1 MFSRIGAKAF
11 KPNLNNTR
19 ALCKFL
25 GNPEKQVLMVH
36 IAGTN
41 GKGSVSHMLAAIF
54 QECGYRTGLYTSP
67 HLKDFRERIKVN
79 GQMIEKKSVTAFVK
93 KTQTISEE
101 IKPSFFELTF
111 AMSIDYFAQQK
122 VDIAI
127 IETGLGG
134 RLDSTNIITPLL
146 SVITNIGWDH
156 MDILGNTLKKIAKE
170 KAGIIKKNIPVVIG
184 ESLPETRNV
193 FTTGAEKLNAPIF
206 FAQQQLKIV
215 STMYSHR
222 HLKIIVEN
230 KNGDKDK
237 YISDLNGI
245 YQQNNLLTVLTCISI
260 LQKSFILPDYKIKK
274 ALQTVK
280 QLTGLSGRWE
290 IILRKPLVVLDV
302 AHNEDGMRQL
312 ILQVMKCKYKQL
324 HIVIGMVKDKD
335 ITKVIAQLPSDANY
349 YFTQAQ
355 LPRALPSVDLKK
367 AAEEFSLTGQ
377 PYMSVKGAVRA
388 ASIAASTDDLI
399 LVCGSIFVVGEVNK
413 KISFKEN
420 HNNPNSLSA

>member
-1 MFSRIGAKAF
+1 
-11 KPNLNNTR
+11 
-19 ALCKFL
+19 
-25 GNPEKQVLMVH
+25 
-36 IAGTN
+36 
-41 GKGSVSHMLAAIF
+41 
-54 QECGYRTGLYTSP
+54 
-67 HLKDFRERIKVN
+67 
-79 GQMIEKKSVTAFVK
+79 MIDKKSVTAFVK

-122 VDIAI
+122 VEIAI

-134 RLDSTNIITPLL
+134 RLDSTNVITPLL

-170 KAGIIKKNIPVVIG
+170 KAGIIKKNLPVVIG
-184 ESLPETRNV
+184 ESLPETKNV
-193 FTTGAEKLNAPIF
+193 FTSRAEKLNAPIF

-215 STMYSHR
+215 STNYSHR
-222 HLKIIVEN
+222 HLEVIVQN
-230 KNGDKDK
+230 KNGEQDK
-237 YISDLNGI
+237 YLSDLNGV
-245 YQQNNLLTVLTCISI
+245 YQQNNLLTVLTCMPI
-260 LQKSFILPDYKIKK
+260 LQKTFSLPDKKIKT
-274 ALQTVK
+274 ALKKVK
-280 QLTGLSGRWE
+280 RLTELSGRWE

-312 ILQVMKCKYKQL
+312 LLQVMKCKYNQL

-335 ITKVIAQLPSDANY
+335 ITKVIAQLPSNAHY

-355 LPRALPSVDLKK
+355 LPRALPAVDLKK
-367 AAEEFSLTGQ
+367 MAEDFFLNGQ
-377 PYMSVKGAVRA
+377 SYISVNSSVKAALNA
-388 ASIAASTDDLI
+388 ASPNDMV

-413 KISFKEN
+413 NISFKKD